1 MPAGSVEEA
10 HPLDASGI
18 YDDVLSGAEY
28 VSAHG
33 VATRFLE
40 LRAIAATTVLCERD
54 VLPYESVHAFM
65 RGPPYMQQRP
75 LIFDALS

>member
-54 VLPYESVHAFM
+54 VLP
-65 RGPPYMQQRP
+65 
-75 LIFDALS
+75 